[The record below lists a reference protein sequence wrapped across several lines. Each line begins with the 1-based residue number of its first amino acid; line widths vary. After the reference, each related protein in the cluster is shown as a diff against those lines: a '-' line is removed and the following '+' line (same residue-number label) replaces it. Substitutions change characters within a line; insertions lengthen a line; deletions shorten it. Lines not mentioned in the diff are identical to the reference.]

1 MLPSLDDW
9 LRAKK
14 LRNYLILSRDFN
26 DQRILQS
33 DWTRALSGHT
43 HSRVIVS
50 DLTLP
55 CWLSPC
61 KNSKALGFIPS
72 RDTDDQRIVHSIW
85 TRGTTSRTEIEMPVS
100 DVTFP
105 RWLCPCEKNY
115 AINWPFPKTLMI
127 KNPATCLG
135 KRHNRPHPTI
145 SSSFGFCIP
154 LMVIYK

>member
-50 DLTLP
+50 DLTLSF
-55 CWLSPC
+55 WLSPC
-61 KNSKALGFIPS
+61 KNSKALVDSFQRYWWSKNRAFYLGKRYNKPHRNRNASLRCYLPS
-72 RDTDDQRIVHSIW
+72 MTTSMRKKLCHQMTLSQDIDDQRTLQPAW
-85 TRGTTSRTEIEMPVS
+85 ARGTTDHTQP
-100 DVTFP
+100 
-105 RWLCPCEKNY
+105 
-115 AINWPFPKTLMI
+115 
-127 KNPATCLG
+127 
-135 KRHNRPHPTI
+135 
-145 SSSFGFCIP
+145 
-154 LMVIYK
+154 